1 MSEASEPIR
10 SFRGKRPPRPGQPG
24 GAPNRNRGGR
34 RHDGPRE
41 VRAEQS
47 SHTRWEQRPLS
58 PDPTAPLPAVF
69 AKSVGRHPILYRK
82 RIDRVDPG
90 TRAGDLVAV
99 YDLDE
104 RLMGYGLFNTKSEM
118 AVRMV
123 RFEPDLPDDAFWQ
136 ERLENAVRLR
146 REALRLDET
155 ADAYRV
161 IHAEADGFP
170 GLVVDRLGDVLSAE
184 AFTPGMYQRGGE
196 ILARLQPLCGTT
208 HSVLRCSPQSESQEG
223 FVAPPILSEH
233 APSRV
238 TLHEFGTRFRVTFEG
253 GHKTGFFCDQ
263 RDNRRVL
270 AGFCRGK
277 SVLDLCCYTGGFAVQ
292 AKVLGQ
298 ADDVMGVDLD
308 ESPLALAKEN
318 ANLNQARIRFVQADA
333 FGWMREAL
341 RQGKRYGVVIL
352 DPPKLIRNRGELEE
366 GTRRHFDLNRLAMQ
380 LVEPGGILLS
390 CSCAGLLGEDEFVRL
405 LCAAA
410 RQAGAPLEVPGL
422 EGESAPR
429 RHGPREMQILFRTG
443 ASPDHPVSSECR
455 ETEYLKAAWMRM
467 G

>member
-1 MSEASEPIR
+1 MSESFESASRPSR
-10 SFRGKRPPRPGQPG
+10 SSRPGKPPRGPARKPH
-24 GAPNRNRGGR
+24 GR
-34 RHDGPRE
+34 SPERPRE
-41 VRAEQS
+41 RRPEEGVS
-47 SHTRWEQRPLS
+47 TRWAQRPLS

-155 ADAYRV
+155 ANAYRV

-184 AFTPGMYQRGGE
+184 AFTPGMFQRGEE
-196 ILARLQPLCGTT
+196 ILSRLQPLCGTSHT
-208 HSVLRCSPQSESQEG
+208 VLRCSPQSESQEG
-223 FVAPPILSEH
+223 FVAPPISSPQ
-233 APSRV
+233 APGRV
-238 TLHEFGTRFRVTFEG
+238 TIQEFGTRFRVMFEG

-263 RDNRRVL
+263 RDNRRLL

-277 SVLDLCCYTGGFAVQ
+277 TVLDLCCYTGGFAVQ

-298 ADDVMGVDLD
+298 AEEVTGVDLD
-308 ESPLALAKEN
+308 ESPLGLAREN
-318 ANLNQARIRFVQADA
+318 ANLNQARVKFVQADA

-341 RQGKRYGVVIL
+341 RHGKRYDVVVL

-380 LVEPGGILLS
+380 LVSPGGILLS
-390 CSCAGLLGEDEFVRL
+390 CSCAGLLGEEEFVRL
-405 LCAAA
+405 LCSAA
-410 RQAGAPLEVPGL
+410 RQAGAPLEGTAE
-422 EGESAPR
+422 EGETMSR

-443 ASPDHPVSSECR
+443 AAPDHPVSSECR
-455 ETEYLKAAWMRM
+455 ETEYLKAVWMRLT
-467 G
+467 